1 MLHIIG
7 VLADEV
13 NDVASLAAGDV
24 CGVVFFFFVGVG
36 CFVLLL
42 PGDDGG
48 VFCLPDVSALFLI
61 FLRS

>member
-7 VLADEV
+7 VLADEA

-24 CGVVFFFFVGVG
+24 CGVVFLLVVGVG
-36 CFVLLL
+36 CFFLLL

-48 VFCLPDVSALFLI
+48 VFCLPDVSALSFF

>member
-1 MLHIIG
+1 MLHING
-7 VLADEV
+7 VLADEG

-24 CGVVFFFFVGVG
+24 CGVVFLLFVGVG
-36 CFVLLL
+36 CFFLLK

-48 VFCLPDVSALFLI
+48 VFCLPDVSALLLF